1 MTRDLAVAVAA
12 RAAARDNGP
21 MDPYAVLG
29 LDAGASVDE
38 AARAYRELAKRF
50 HPDRA
55 GDAGWRRWSSSTS
68 PTSCCAR
75 AQRPGAGGGR
85 WRRRG
90 PAGERGAGARR
101 RGPGAWLPEAMRRAL
116 GRELLEA
123 LEADE
128 PVALVTPA
136 ATWASPSTLLAVT
149 DRRLLWL
156 LDDAVGNRVRSLRF
170 RDTAHAE
177 QQLVWPRR
185 TRARLSVEP
194 RFGAKRWTFSDLRP
208 ATAEAI
214 AGPRARGVAARA
226 GRDHGSGAMS
236 HPAVRRRAMIF

>member
-1 MTRDLAVAVAA
+1 
-12 RAAARDNGP
+12 

-29 LDAGASVDE
+29 ISPDATADE

-50 HPDRA
+50 HPDRV
-55 GDAGWRRWSSSTS
+55 GDGGMAQMIALNVAYELLRSE
-68 PTSCCAR
+68 
-75 AQRPGAGGGR
+75 QRPAAGAPVAPAGGSATGR
-85 WRRRG
+85 
-90 PAGERGAGARR
+90 AGKR
-101 RGPGAWLPEAMRRAL
+101 RGPGHWLPEAMRRGL

-128 PVALVTPA
+128 PVALVTPT

-170 RDTAHAE
+170 RDTAHAD
-177 QQLVWPRR
+177 QSLVWPRR

-194 RFGAKRWTFSDLRP
+194 RFGGKRWTFSDLRP

-214 AGPRARGVAARA
+214 AGHVRA
-226 GRDHGSGAMS
+226 GL
-236 HPAVRRRAMIF
+236 PAGRRSA

>member
-1 MTRDLAVAVAA
+1 
-12 RAAARDNGP
+12 

-29 LDAGASVDE
+29 LNADASADD

-55 GDAGWRRWSSSTS
+55 GDAGMAQMVQLNVAYELLRSV
-68 PTSCCAR
+68 
-75 AQRPGAGGGR
+75 QRPGARPPAGS
-85 WRRRG
+85 G
-90 PAGERGAGARR
+90 PAPAGGSGAR
-101 RGPGAWLPEAMRRAL
+101 RGPGHWLPDAMRRAL

-128 PVALVTPA
+128 PVQLVTPT

-170 RDTAHAE
+170 RDTAAA
-177 QQLVWPRR
+177 QQSLVWPRR

-194 RFGAKRWTFSDLRP
+194 KFGGRRWTFSDLRP
-208 ATAEAI
+208 ATASAI
-214 AGPRARGVAARA
+214 AGHVRAGLPAARPP
-226 GRDHGSGAMS
+226 G
-236 HPAVRRRAMIF
+236 

>member
-1 MTRDLAVAVAA
+1 
-12 RAAARDNGP
+12 

-29 LDAGASVDE
+29 LDADASVDD

-55 GDAGWRRWSSSTS
+55 GDAGMAQMVQLNVAYELLRS
-68 PTSCCAR
+68 
-75 AQRPGAGGGR
+75 AQRPGAGAAAGVP
-85 WRRRG
+85 
-90 PAGERGAGARR
+90 PAGDRGAGARR

-136 ATWASPSTLLAVT
+136 TTWASPSTLLAVT

-194 RFGAKRWTFSDLRP
+194 RFGGKRWTFSDLRP

-214 AGPRARGVAARA
+214 AGHVRA
-226 GRDHGSGAMS
+226 GLPRGRG
-236 HPAVRRRAMIF
+236 R

>member
-1 MTRDLAVAVAA
+1 
-12 RAAARDNGP
+12 
-21 MDPYAVLG
+21 MDPHAVLG
-29 LDAGASVDE
+29 LAPDASVDD

-55 GDAGWRRWSSSTS
+55 GDAGMAQMVQLNVAYELLRSE
-68 PTSCCAR
+68 
-75 AQRPGAGGGR
+75 QRPGARRPAAAPASGSEPAGGR
-85 WRRRG
+85 
-90 PAGERGAGARR
+90 AAR
-101 RGPGAWLPEAMRRAL
+101 RGPGHWLPDAMRRAL

-123 LEADE
+123 LETDE
-128 PVALVTPA
+128 HVELVTPT

-177 QQLVWPRR
+177 QHLTWPRR
-185 TRARLSVEP
+185 TRARLSVQP
-194 RFGAKRWTFSDLRP
+194 RFGGKRWTFSDLRP

-214 AGPRARGVAARA
+214 AGHVRA
-226 GRDHGSGAMS
+226 GLPAGRRDG
-236 HPAVRRRAMIF
+236 

>member
-1 MTRDLAVAVAA
+1 
-12 RAAARDNGP
+12 
-21 MDPYAVLG
+21 
-29 LDAGASVDE
+29 
-38 AARAYRELAKRF
+38 
-50 HPDRA
+50 
-55 GDAGWRRWSSSTS
+55 
-68 PTSCCAR
+68 
-75 AQRPGAGGGR
+75 
-85 WRRRG
+85 
-90 PAGERGAGARR
+90 
-101 RGPGAWLPEAMRRAL
+101 MRRAL
-116 GRELLEA
+116 GRELLDA

-194 RFGAKRWTFSDLRP
+194 RFGGKRWTFSDLRP

-214 AGPRARGVAARA
+214 AGHVRA
-226 GRDHGSGAMS
+226 GLPRGRG
-236 HPAVRRRAMIF
+236 R